1 MKQPKIRFKGFSGEW
16 ETPIVSEVFDIRNGY
31 TPSKNVKEF
40 WEGGTIPW
48 FRMEDIRENGGIL
61 RDSIQHITPIGV
73 KGNGLFEKNSIIL
86 ATTATIGVH
95 AMLIADSLANQR
107 FTNFSIRKSLSDK
120 YFSYFVYY
128 AFYRIDE
135 WSKMNTNSGGLLSV
149 NIPLLLKQPFY
160 TPSIRE
166 QKVITSYF
174 TNLDSLIQS
183 TAKKID
189 SLKQVKAASL
199 QSMFPQEGE
208 TTPRVRFKGFEGE
221 WEIVPFAK
229 VFSFVKNN
237 SFTRDQLSVSEGEVK
252 NVHYGDVLIKF
263 GDIIDGKKD
272 CLPYIIGLKQSN
284 KLCQTALLRD
294 GDIIIADAAE
304 DNTVG
309 KCSEMFNINNEY
321 VLSGLH
327 TIACRPLIIFA
338 LGYLGHY
345 MNTDSYHNQL
355 LPLIQGSKI
364 SSISKSAI
372 LQTTIMFPSYAEQQQ
387 IASYFT
393 ALDSQISLHSQRLE
407 KLKQIKS
414 ACLDNMFV

>member
-1 MKQPKIRFKGFSGEW
+1 MKQPKIRFKWFSGEW
-16 ETPIVSEVFDIRNGY
+16 EKSTIGNISTSFSGG
-31 TPSKNVKEF
+31 TPSVGVANYYGGSIPFIRSGEIAEDKTQLFLTEEGLNSSSARMVEKGTLLYALYGATSGEVGVSKIDGAINQAILAIIPKKGYSTTYLSHYLRGKKDIIVGALLQGGQGNLSGALVKEV
-40 WEGGTIPW
+40 EVNLPRT
-48 FRMEDIRENGGIL
+48 
-61 RDSIQHITPIGV
+61 
-73 KGNGLFEKNSIIL
+73 FEEQC
-86 ATTATIGVH
+86 A
-95 AMLIADSLANQR
+95 IAN
-107 FTNFSIRKSLSDK
+107 
-120 YFSYFVYY
+120 Y
-128 AFYRIDE
+128 
-135 WSKMNTNSGGLLSV
+135 
-149 NIPLLLKQPFY
+149 
-160 TPSIRE
+160 
-166 QKVITSYF
+166 
-174 TNLDSLIQS
+174 LDHLDTLIQS
-183 TAKKID
+183 TTKKID

-364 SSISKSAI
+364 SSISKSAV
-372 LQTTIMFPSYAEQQQ
+372 LQTSILFPSYAEQQQ

>member
-1 MKQPKIRFKGFSGEW
+1 MKQPKIKFKGFSGEW
-16 ETPIVSEVFDIRNGY
+16 EKTIIEKVAPLQRGFDLPTNKIVAGPVPVAYSNGVLNY
-31 TPSKNVKEF
+31 HNQGKCKAPAVITGRS
-40 WEGGTIPW
+40 GTIGKFTYIPFGYYW
-48 FRMEDIRENGGIL
+48 PHN
-61 RDSIQHITPIGV
+61 T
-73 KGNGLFEKNSIIL
+73 
-86 ATTATIGVH
+86 
-95 AMLIADSLANQR
+95 SLWV
-107 FTNFSIRKSLSDK
+107 TNFFGNNPLFIYYLFHTVHFENYSSGSGVPTLNRNDLHCVQISIPNKEEQEAIAL
-120 YFSYFVYY
+120 YF
-128 AFYRIDE
+128 
-135 WSKMNTNSGGLLSV
+135 
-149 NIPLLLKQPFY
+149 QH
-160 TPSIRE
+160 
-166 QKVITSYF
+166 
-174 TNLDSLIQS
+174 LDSLIQS
-183 TAKKID
+183 TTKKID

-304 DNTVG
+304 DNIVG

-364 SSISKSAI
+364 SSISKSAV
-372 LQTTIMFPSYAEQQQ
+372 LQTSILFPSYAEQQQ